1 MPGTPSVR
9 QDVATTDADAS
20 RQAHTTCPPEEVRDE
35 SWGQTE
41 MDVDV
46 DVDVTP
52 NDDAERAATG
62 NQQLTPQ
69 LLGISRQN
77 DPALSFDNQ
86 QVKKMDI
93 DEESPAVERL
103 SPDSMEEKQEVKSGT
118 QQSLGINNYIGSS
131 LSMDYEFSNVRV
143 GFRCLAVIETSADM
157 YALAAEAILTILLL
171 ASWKQVPWHTAV

>member
-9 QDVATTDADAS
+9 QDVATTDIDAS
-20 RQAHTTCPPEEVRDE
+20 RQTHTTCPPEEVRDE

-46 DVDVTP
+46 DVTP
-52 NDDAERAATG
+52 NDDAQRVATG
-62 NQQLTPQ
+62 NQQLTTP
-69 LLGISRQN
+69 LLDISRQN
-77 DPALSFDNQ
+77 NQALSFDNQ

-118 QQSLGINNYIGSS
+118 QQSLGISNYMGSS

-143 GFRCLAVIETSADM
+143 GFICLAVMETSADV
-157 YALAAEAILTILLL
+157 YALAAEAILTILLP
-171 ASWKQVPWHTAV
+171 AIWEQVPWHTAV